1 MMSARAALP
10 PAMPT
15 PRITMNRGTRRMKK
29 AIRVDHDTTSPEN
42 DTILIAPR
50 TQSLVDAK
58 GTTTP

>member
-1 MMSARAALP
+1 
-10 PAMPT
+10 
-15 PRITMNRGTRRMKK
+15 MNRGTRRMKK